1 MRSDFENLGAIVNQ
15 RPYRRLG
22 DKAPIDRLIRPLS
35 TFLGIEA
42 ISGIFLLLC
51 ALAALIIANSPLEH
65 DYHELLHKEVGF
77 NFGEYSFHL
86 SFLHW
91 INDGLMTIFFFVVG
105 LEIKREIVIGEL
117 RDWRTALLPVMAAI
131 GGMIAPALVYL
142 LFQQGTPAARG
153 WGIPTATDIA
163 FVVGVLAVL
172 GKRVPLGLKLFLLS
186 LAIADDLGAVI
197 VIALFYSQGIDPN
210 GLYIAASGMV
220 VVFFFQRLGVWSIP
234 PYIIAG
240 IVIWLGMLQS
250 GVHPTIGG
258 VILGFATPIL
268 GRTHPKRPFQFVAEE
283 LDNLPPDEESEHNEV
298 LQMKLR
304 RLYHLTSLTLSPLE
318 RIEQSL
324 HGWVAFL
331 IMPLFAVTNAAVTF
345 DLSSLGNSVS
355 WSIVAGLVIG
365 KPLGIVLFTFLAVIT
380 RLGKLPRGV
389 NWKTMVGGGCL
400 GGIGFTMSLFV
411 ASLSFKDAE
420 MLSSA
425 KIGIFLGSLLSAV
438 IGVLILSYALPKT
451 SFPATEE

>member
-1 MRSDFENLGAIVNQ
+1 MNQ

-42 ISGIFLLLC
+42 ISGVFLLLC
-51 ALAALIIANSPLEH
+51 ALVALIIANSPLGH

-77 NFGEYSFHL
+77 HFGEHTFQL
-86 SFLHW
+86 SLLHW

-105 LEIKREIVIGEL
+105 LEIKREIMIGEL
-117 RDWRTALLPVMAAI
+117 RDWRTAFLPVMAAL

-186 LAIADDLGAVI
+186 LAIADDLGAVM
-197 VIALFYSQGIDPN
+197 VIALFYSQGIEPN
-210 GLYIAASGMV
+210 GLIIAAIGIAT
-220 VVFFFQRLGVWSIP
+220 VFTFQRLGVWSIP
-234 PYIIAG
+234 LYVVAG
-240 IVIWLGMLQS
+240 MVIWLGMLQS

-268 GRTHPKRPFQFVAEE
+268 GRTSPKRPFEFVAEE
-283 LDNLPPDEESEHNEV
+283 LDTLPPDEESEHNEV

-304 RLYHLTSLTLSPLE
+304 RLYRLTSLTLSPLE

-331 IMPLFAVTNAAVTF
+331 IMPLFAITNAAVAF
-345 DLSSLGNSVS
+345 DLSALGNSVS
-355 WSIVAGLVIG
+355 WSIAAGLIVG
-365 KPLGIVLFTFLAVIT
+365 KPLGIVLFTFIAVIT
-380 RLGKLPRGV
+380 GLGRLPRGV
-389 NWKTMVGGGCL
+389 DWKTMVGGGCL

-425 KIGIFLGSLLSAV
+425 KIGIFLGSLLSAI
-438 IGVLILSYALPKT
+438 IGVIILSYTLPKA
-451 SFPATEE
+451 SFPVTEE